1 MKKVEFVERRKYIRF
16 ESQTE
21 IHFHIRERSE
31 EESSRKRISGITKNL
46 SIQGVCFVSDK
57 ELQAGTVITLE
68 VNLPTQEEP
77 LLLEGEVRW
86 SQISENQ
93 GEEGMYETGVKLFTV
108 DKTDEVRFIS
118 YVNYKMKERLNKNID
133 M

>member
-16 ESQTE
+16 EAQTE
-21 IHFHIRERSE
+21 IHFHISERSE
-31 EESSRKRISGITKNL
+31 EESTRKRISGITKNL

-57 ELQAGTVITLE
+57 ELEAGAVITLE

-86 SQISENQ
+86 SQVSENQ

-108 DKTDEVRFIS
+108 DKADEVKFIS
-118 YVNYKMKERLNKNID
+118 YVNYKMKERLNKKID